1 MNTDDDRMCAALRAV
16 ADEPAPPATTTLDHV
31 LTKGRRRVFVQRS
44 ATVAAVVGVVATIGI
59 GGVLLRSAAEGQ
71 GTRPAGPP
79 ASTTTTV
86 VTTTPPPSAET
97 SVPTTG
103 TEPPSVGPGEPV
115 LLPGWHRV
123 EVPADRV
130 DGDRCLG
137 GDAGGIE
144 PDLDLPPQQPVTK
157 TFLEAV
163 RKEAGEPTVTG
174 TEWAVPSAENEQRL
188 HAFIRVDVHNGA
200 GSLHLEIDRY
210 GGSPDAAADAD
221 VGSYGTCAPPARTT
235 LADGT
240 VLQLDQPDR
249 GTPDTPMQFLRVYQ
263 PNGRLYIVTVVG
275 RGYTETSGRVTLPLD
290 DSGIADVGTAL
301 AALGR

>member
-1 MNTDDDRMCAALRAV
+1 MNTDDDRMRAALRAV
-16 ADEPAPPATTTLDHV
+16 ADEPAPPVATTLDHV
-31 LTKGRRRVFVQRS
+31 LAKGRRRMLVQRG

-79 ASTTTTV
+79 STTV
-86 VTTTPPPSAET
+86 ATTPPPSQET

-103 TEPPSVGPGEPV
+103 TEPPAVGPGEPA
-115 LLPGWHRV
+115 LLPGWYRV
-123 EVPADRV
+123 EVPGDRV
-130 DGDRCLG
+130 DGDRCVG
-137 GDAGGIE
+137 GDVAGTE
-144 PDLDLPPQQPVTK
+144 PDLALPPQQTITT

-174 TEWAVPSAENEQRL
+174 TEWAVPSPKDERRL
-188 HAFIRVDVHNGA
+188 YAFIRVDVHHGA
-200 GSLHLEIDRY
+200 GSLHLEVGRY
-210 GGSPDAAADAD
+210 GGSPEAAADAD
-221 VGSYGTCAPPARTT
+221 VGSYGSCAAPARTT
-235 LADGT
+235 LSDGT

-249 GTPDTPMQFLRVYQ
+249 GTPANPMQFLRVYQ

-275 RGYTETSGRVTLPLD
+275 RGDTESSGHVPLPLD